1 MNYETEIRK
10 LKAMYF
16 IFGFGVVVSITV
28 MNKCIIEL
36 DKKVN
41 GPSETIRRNSNMPD
55 DIFDPNRRIIGFT
68 DNNIR

>member
-1 MNYETEIRK
+1 MNYEKEIRK
-10 LKAMYF
+10 LKAAYVV
-16 IFGFGVVVSITV
+16 FGFGVVVSIMV

-41 GPSETIRRNSNMPD
+41 GPRETMKRNSNPPD